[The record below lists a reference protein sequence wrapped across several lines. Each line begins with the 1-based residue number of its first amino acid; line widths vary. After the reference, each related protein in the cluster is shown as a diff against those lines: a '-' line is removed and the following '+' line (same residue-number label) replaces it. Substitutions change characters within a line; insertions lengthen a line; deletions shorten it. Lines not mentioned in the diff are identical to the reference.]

1 MNIDNSIASTIFK
14 DLSLSKTDIDVI
26 NRKFEKIELTRGQ
39 ILISPNTQVNNQY
52 YISSGCLRSFF
63 VDSLG
68 KEHTIQFAIKDWWIS
83 DYTSFFTS
91 EKSIMTIE
99 CIQDATVFKFS
110 KENMDSLC
118 AKFQNIEF
126 FFRKKLE
133 IAFAGFQKRIL
144 YNLSKPAKERYLH
157 FVKSYPNIE
166 QCVKNYH
173 IASYLGITTQSLSRI
188 RKTTT

>member
-91 EKSIMTIE
+91 
-99 CIQDATVFKFS
+99 
-110 KENMDSLC
+110 
-118 AKFQNIEF
+118 
-126 FFRKKLE
+126 
-133 IAFAGFQKRIL
+133 
-144 YNLSKPAKERYLH
+144 
-157 FVKSYPNIE
+157 
-166 QCVKNYH
+166 
-173 IASYLGITTQSLSRI
+173 
-188 RKTTT
+188 